1 MTQGGYGRALR
12 VLTQYGLKPV
22 KARAGVRA
30 FEGGL
35 KTNTGEVPVR
45 FEIEDWDFLR
55 YPRITLLERPAGTP
69 KLLEHVDA
77 LGGLCYLARGS
88 VVLDRFQPDVAV
100 HQCLLVA
107 IHVLNRIAQG
117 RTRDRDI
124 ADEFVAYWTVGQ
136 TPAAYPVLVDE
147 LEPDAVSAMHFLL
160 DQPGQERRALIAQ
173 DIFAAQLIA
182 TGIDAKRLTKGAS
195 TCFLFQSEKSPG
207 APADSLPA
215 TIKQFFAWIKLWD
228 GDLTKAIQRRL
239 GSDKTYLSREGCV
252 IAITTPSG
260 RFGVAFSLDRMHR
273 MGYAKTPK
281 RYCNYLCNDG
291 GDAAILRLQMD
302 DIGATYIHS
311 RNLEFPSLA
320 GKRLTLIGCG
330 AIGGYLA
337 QALVRLGAGT
347 GKRGLLRL
355 IDVGQLEPDNLGRHT
370 LGFPSLYQ
378 NKAVALRD
386 ELIRQFPY
394 LQVEAQT
401 DTPRLNDQFFA
412 TDLIIEATGEETLSS
427 LVNASHMAHRLGPVL
442 YVWVKGNGEC
452 VQALWS
458 DSSKF
463 GCFQCLR
470 HGIGPNYRQDRF
482 PVLANPPRTQFRGC
496 SSFTPYASQ
505 PRSSAAALA
514 TDMVGD
520 WLRDHVSPRFRTRYL
535 ETANALR
542 VKNQDIAP
550 SDGCPA
556 CQTP

>member
-1 MTQGGYGRALR
+1 M
-12 VLTQYGLKPV
+12 
-22 KARAGVRA
+22 
-30 FEGGL
+30 
-35 KTNTGEVPVR
+35 
-45 FEIEDWDFLR
+45 
-55 YPRITLLERPAGTP
+55 
-69 KLLEHVDA
+69 
-77 LGGLCYLARGS
+77 LA
-88 VVLDRFQPDVAV
+88 A
-100 HQCLLVA
+100 
-107 IHVLNRIAQG
+107 LNRIAKGQ
-117 RTRDRDI
+117 TRGQDI
-124 ADEFVAYWTVGQ
+124 ANEFASYWTFGQ
-136 TPAAYPVLVDE
+136 APAAYPVLVDE
-147 LEPDAVSAMHFLL
+147 LEPNANSATYFLL
-160 DQPGQERRALIAQ
+160 DQPDQNRRGLIAQ
-173 DIFAAQLIA
+173 DIFAAQRIA
-182 TGIDAKRLTKGAS
+182 TGIDAKKLAKGAS
-195 TCFLFQSEKSPG
+195 TCFLFNSTQSPG
-207 APADSLPA
+207 APADGLPA
-215 TIKQFFAWIKLWD
+215 TIKEFFAWVKLWD
-228 GDLTKAIQRRL
+228 GELAKAIQRRL

-252 IAITTPSG
+252 ITIATPAG
-260 RFGVAFSLDRMHR
+260 RFGMVFSLDRMHR
-273 MGYAKTPK
+273 MGYANAPK
-281 RYCNYLCNDG
+281 RYYNYLRNDG
-291 GDAAILRLQMD
+291 GDAAIVRLQLD
-302 DIGATYIHS
+302 DIGPAYIHS

-337 QALVRLGAGT
+337 QALARLGAGT
-347 GKRGLLRL
+347 GKDGLLRL
-355 IDVGQLEPDNLGRHT
+355 VDIGQLEPDNLGRHS

-394 LQVEAQT
+394 LQVAAQT

-412 TDLIIEATGEETLSS
+412 TDLIIEATGEEALSS

-496 SSFTPYASQ
+496 SSFTPYAVSA
-505 PRSSAAALA
+505 PMSAAALA
-514 TDMVGD
+514 ADMVGD

-550 SDGCPA
+550 SGGCPA

>member
-1 MTQGGYGRALR
+1 M
-12 VLTQYGLKPV
+12 
-22 KARAGVRA
+22 
-30 FEGGL
+30 
-35 KTNTGEVPVR
+35 PVR

-55 YPRITLLERPAGTP
+55 YPRITLLKRPAGTP

-77 LGGLCYLARGS
+77 LGGLCYLAPGS
-88 VVLDRFQPDVAV
+88 VVLDRFEPDVAV

-107 IHVLNRIAQG
+107 IDVLNRMAQG

-124 ADEFVAYWTVGQ
+124 ADEFVAYWTAGQ
-136 TPAAYPVLVDE
+136 TPVAYPVLVDE
-147 LEPDAVSAMHFLL
+147 LEPDAESAMYFLL
-160 DQPGQERRALIAQ
+160 DQPGQDRRALIAR
-173 DIFAAQLIA
+173 DIFAAQRIA
-182 TGIDAKRLTKGAS
+182 TGIEAEKVVKGAF
-195 TCFLFQSEKSPG
+195 TCFLFKSDKLPG
-207 APADSLPA
+207 VPADGLPA
-215 TIKQFFAWIKLWD
+215 TIKQFFAWVKHWD
-228 GDLTKAIQRRL
+228 GELATAIQHQL
-239 GSDKTYLSREGCV
+239 GSDKTYLSRQGCV
-252 IAITTPSG
+252 IAIATPAG
-260 RFGVAFSLDRMHR
+260 RFGVMFLLNRMHR
-273 MGYAKTPK
+273 MGYEKTPK
-281 RYCNYLCNDG
+281 RYRNYLHNAG
-291 GDAAILRLQMD
+291 GDVAILRLQMD
-302 DIGATYIHS
+302 DIGPTYIHS
-311 RNLEFPSLA
+311 RNLEYPSLA

-347 GKRGLLRL
+347 GKGGLLRL
-355 IDVGQLEPDNLGRHT
+355 VDVGQLEPDNLGRHA

-401 DTPRLNDQFFA
+401 DTPRLSDKFFA
-412 TDLIIEATGEETLSS
+412 TDLIIEATGEEALSS

-470 HGIGPNYRQDRF
+470 HGIGSNYRKDRF

-496 SSFTPYASQ
+496 SSFTPYAVSA
-505 PRSSAAALA
+505 PMSAAALA
-514 TDMVGD
+514 ADMVSD
-520 WLRDHVSPRFRTRYL
+520 WLKDGVSPRFRTRYL
-535 ETANALR
+535 ETASALR

-550 SDGCPA
+550 MDGCPA
-556 CQTP
+556 CQNP